1 MYITKSLSPKNVFAH
16 GFFRLSKKCLCIDP
30 KSPILSLKLQPGIEA
45 LAVARSQDSS
55 DNPLRIVC
63 GQKHQKGFFD
73 IPEHLGQ
80 TGFCERDVS
89 SGSFLLTRIKQKL
102 TPNDHP

>member
-16 GFFRLSKKCLCIDP
+16 GFFRLSKKCLGIDP

-63 GQKHQKGFFD
+63 GQKHQKGFLTFQNTWAK
-73 IPEHLGQ
+73 LVFVKGMY
-80 TGFCERDVS
+80 
-89 SGSFLLTRIKQKL
+89 LLDRFF
-102 TPNDHP
+102 